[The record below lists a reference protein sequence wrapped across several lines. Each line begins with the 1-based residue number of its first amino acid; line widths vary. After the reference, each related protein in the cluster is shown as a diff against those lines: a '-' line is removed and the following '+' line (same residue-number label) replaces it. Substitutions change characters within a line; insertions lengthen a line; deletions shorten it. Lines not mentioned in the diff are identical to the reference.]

1 MPVSDSS
8 STSSPTSRKWY
19 TSEASSPGTER
30 SPVES
35 LPGLIRLT
43 HPFPTVLNATLTGA
57 IAILAGGGLPTAV
70 RLAAAMLLLQASI
83 GALNDLLDLD
93 DDRLVKPLKPLVG
106 GVVGPGHARAV
117 VAVGLA
123 GGLGLALVSGPLT
136 LVLAAAGVS
145 AGYLYDLRLKRTP
158 WGPLAFALGVPLLPV
173 FAWFGAVGTLP
184 DLFAALVPAAFLAGL
199 GLAFSNAIADDRD
212 DRASGVVTAVGRV
225 GVQAA
230 WWTHLAAFA
239 ATIAIAVAAL
249 VAARADGP
257 ALWVV
262 GTGCVLL
269 AVGVVA
275 AWPGGWERR
284 PHGWEIEAVGLGV
297 LATGWLVALFPGPA

>member
-1 MPVSDSS
+1 MPVSGSS
-8 STSSPTSRKWY
+8 NTSSPTSRKWC
-19 TSEASSPGTER
+19 TSEAPPPGTKD

-35 LPGLIRLT
+35 LRGLIRLT
-43 HPFPTVLNATLTGA
+43 HPFPTVLTATLTGA
-57 IAILAGGGLPTAV
+57 IAILAGGGLPTAA
-70 RLAAAMLLLQASI
+70 RLGAAMLLLQASI

-93 DDRLVKPLKPLVG
+93 DDRPVKPSKPLVA
-106 GVVGPGHARAV
+106 GVVGRGQARAI
-117 VAVGLA
+117 VAVGLV
-123 GGLGLALVSGPLT
+123 GGLGLALVSGPMT

-158 WGPLAFALGVPLLPV
+158 WGPLAFAIGVPLLPV

-184 DLFAALVPAAFLAGL
+184 GLFAALVPAAFLAGL
-199 GLAFSNAIADDRD
+199 GLALSNAIADDRD

-225 GVQAA
+225 GVRAA

-239 ATIAIAVAAL
+239 ATIAIAMAAL
-249 VAARADGP
+249 LAAGAKGP

-262 GTGCVLL
+262 GVGCLL
-269 AVGVVA
+269 VVA
-275 AWPGGWERR
+275 GIVAARPGGRGRR

-297 LATGWLVALFPGPA
+297 LATGWLLVLLPGTT